1 MVLSILYGKKIINN
15 IDKHV
20 RTGYTV
26 IVKDV
31 RTSRGGQKCQ
41 SLVKILNC
49 Y

>member
-1 MVLSILYGKKIINN
+1 MVLSILKVKKLKNN

-31 RTSRGGQKCQ
+31 RTSQGGQD
-41 SLVKILNC
+41 VKVW
-49 Y
+49 

>member
-1 MVLSILYGKKIINN
+1 MVLSILKVKKLKNN

-31 RTSRGGQKCQ
+31 RTCRGGQD
-41 SLVKILNC
+41 VKVW
-49 Y
+49 

>member
-1 MVLSILYGKKIINN
+1 MVLSILNVKKLKNN

-31 RTSRGGQKCQ
+31 RTCRGGQD
-41 SLVKILNC
+41 VKVW
-49 Y
+49 

>member
-1 MVLSILYGKKIINN
+1 MVLSILYVKKIKNN

-31 RTSRGGQKCQ
+31 RTSQGGQN
-41 SLVKILNC
+41 VKVW
-49 Y
+49 